1 MFIKVAKRA
10 NHWVWTLNRPDRR
23 NGLGTTIAEEMALN
37 LDELEKNIEEA
48 GGPVSLVINAEPTT
62 SSMGKIWVA
71 GGDLKELQ
79 ELDTKAKGRAYAESW
94 SKICQRLEAL
104 PLIVIAL
111 INGRAMGGG
120 AELALACDLRLGTHD
135 TVFDFKQIKVGLA
148 TGYGGTRRLVD
159 LVGYGHAQN
168 FLLMSREVT
177 WQMALTQGL
186 LSEVCET
193 WKQLESRAEEIC
205 ESLSKVGSTSLSMQ
219 KQMLQLARPE
229 IQRSYKEELNI
240 FEKLW
245 LNPKHRDFLQSFN
258 KAK

>member
-1 MFIKVAKRA
+1 M
-10 NHWVWTLNRPDRR
+10 D
-23 NGLGTTIAEEMALN
+23 LN
-37 LDELEKNIEEA
+37 LDELEKAIEET
-48 GGPVSLVINAEPTT
+48 GGPVSLIISAEPTA
-62 SSMGKIWVA
+62 SSIGKVWVA

-79 ELDTKAKGRAYAESW
+79 DLDTKAKGRAYAESW

-111 INGRAMGGG
+111 INGRAVGGG
-120 AELALACDLRLGTHD
+120 AELALACDLRLGTQEA
-135 TVFDFKQIKVGLA
+135 VFDFKQIKVGLA

-159 LVGYGHAQN
+159 MIGYGHAQN

-177 WQMALTQGL
+177 WQQALAKGL
-186 LSEVCET
+186 LSEVCDT
-193 WKQLESRAEEIC
+193 WNLLESRAEEIC

-229 IQRSYKEELNI
+229 VQHSYNEELNI

-245 LNPKHRDFLQSFN
+245 LNPKHRDFLQSFS